1 MKTVYWLE
9 CPTVINRA
17 FVVVYDAM
25 TLPTSTRLGPYE
37 ILAPLGAGGMGE
49 VYRARDTRLDRTVAI
64 KVLSSHLSSNPDFKQ
79 RFEREARTVS
89 ALNHENICT
98 LHDIGH
104 QDGTHYLVMEFIDGE
119 TLGERLKKGPLAA
132 NEVLRYSIQIA
143 DALDRAHKKGVIHRD
158 LKPGN
163 IMLTKSGVKLLD
175 FGLAKI
181 TAAQPASEV
190 SQLVTHQHELTGQG
204 MILGTLQYMA
214 PEQLEGK
221 DADARTDIFAFGA
234 VVYEMATGKKAFEGT
249 SQASLIAAIL
259 KEQPRPFAQTQPLA
273 PPSLERLVKTCLE
286 KDPEDRWQS
295 IHDVSSEL
303 RWISESSAQSVS
315 IPARKTEIA
324 KSSRTGWIVAAM
336 LALLFGGYLVW
347 TNFHKKNVSST
358 EVRFMIPPDVGTKV
372 NGTVFQGTPEFSI
385 SHDGTKL
392 VYVITDSSGKTQLLM
407 RPITSLAAQPIQ
419 GTEEAVGSFFA
430 PDDQQIAFV
439 SDGAL
444 KKTMLS
450 SGTPQIIC
458 KIRGA
463 FLGGVWLPDGTIV
476 FGSESSGLSKVSSN
490 GGEPEPL
497 TTLNKQRGDI
507 THSYPSFLPDGKRYL
522 FTVDSTKLEL
532 AGVYLGSLGSDK
544 IVQIVNSRY
553 KANYLDPGYLL
564 FLRGTTLYAQH
575 LELDPPKLTGE
586 AIAIADQLSVSSA
599 ANNAPFIA
607 SFNGTILY
615 RGGGSWAKTQL
626 GWFNRDGKLIQKLGN
641 VGSDISV
648 RLSPDGKQA
657 AVASTTGPTFKSGA
671 GEESVNIWVIDLT
684 RDVRTRITFDPVTS
698 DENPIWSPDGRMLAF
713 ASHRNTD
720 RASIYQK
727 PSSGEGQDRTVISD
741 VTSNPH
747 PETWSPD
754 GKNLLVHYN
763 GKRMDLGIVSTQD
776 SEQKIIPYV
785 TSLADDVQAEF
796 SPNGRWVAFTSVE
809 SGQNEVYVRPF
820 PQGDG
825 KWQIS
830 SNGGSEPKW
839 RGDGKEL
846 FYLTPDGTMMAV
858 PITSE
863 PAFSA
868 ALPITLF
875 KTGTIPIDI
884 GAWGGAG
891 EYDVSKDG
899 SKFLINTIV
908 TPSTPA
914 NLFVIVNWKPP
925 SY

>member
-1 MKTVYWLE
+1 VAIPNLTQ
-9 CPTVINRA
+9 
-17 FVVVYDAM
+17 
-25 TLPTSTRLGPYE
+25 LGPYE

-49 VYRARDTRLDRTVAI
+49 VYRARDTRLDRIVAI
-64 KVLSSHLSSNPDFKQ
+64 KVLPSHLSSNPDFRQ

-104 QDGTHYLVMEFIDGE
+104 QNGIHYLVMEFIDGE
-119 TLGERLKKGPLAA
+119 TLGSRLKKGPLSTT
-132 NEVLRYSIQIA
+132 EVLRYSIQIA

-181 TAAQPASEV
+181 TSAKPVAEV
-190 SQLVTHQHELTGQG
+190 SQLVTHQQELTGQG

-221 DADARTDIFAFGA
+221 ETDARTDIFAFGT

-259 KEQPRPFAQTQPLA
+259 KEQPKPFSQIQPLA

-303 RWISESSAQSVS
+303 RWISESSAQSVTT
-315 IPARKTEIA
+315 PARKTEVT
-324 KSSRTGWIVAAM
+324 KSSRTAWIVASI
-336 LALLFGGYLVW
+336 LALLLGGYLVW
-347 TNFHKKNVSST
+347 TNFHKQNVRSS

-372 NGTVFQGTPEFSI
+372 SGTIFQGIPEFSI
-385 SHDGTKL
+385 LHDGTKL
-392 VYVITDSSGKTQLLM
+392 AYVVTDSTGKTQLWL
-407 RPITSLAAQPIQ
+407 RSITSLTAQPIQ

-444 KKTMLS
+444 KKTTLS
-450 SGTPQIIC
+450 GGTPQIIC
-458 KIRGA
+458 KIRGG
-463 FLGGVWLPDGTIV
+463 FLGGVWLSDGTIF
-476 FGSESSGLSKVSSN
+476 FGSESSGLSRVSSN
-490 GGEPEPL
+490 GGDPEPV
-497 TTLNKQRGDI
+497 TTLNKERGEI
-507 THSYPSFLPDGKRYL
+507 THSYPTFLPDGKRYL
-522 FTVDSTKLEL
+522 FTVDSTKLEFS
-532 AGVYLGSLGSDK
+532 GVYLGSLGSDK
-544 IVQIVNSRY
+544 IVRIVSSDY

-564 FLRGTTLYAQH
+564 FLRGTTLYAQR
-575 LELDPPKLTGE
+575 LELDPPKLTGDL
-586 AIAIADQLSVSSA
+586 ITIADQLSVSSA
-599 ANNAPFIA
+599 ANNAPFTA

-626 GWFNRDGKLIQKLGN
+626 GWFDRNGKLIQKIGG

-648 RLSPDGKQA
+648 RLSPDSKQA

-698 DENPIWSPDGRMLAF
+698 DENPIWSPDGRLLAF

-720 RASIYQK
+720 RASIYQR
-727 PSSGEGQDRTVISD
+727 PSSGEGQDRAVISD
-741 VTSNPH
+741 VTANPH
-747 PETWSPD
+747 PESWSPD

-763 GKRMDLGIVSTQD
+763 GKRMDIGRVWLQD
-776 SEQKIIPYV
+776 SEPKVIPYV

-858 PITSE
+858 PVTSE
-863 PAFSA
+863 PTFSA

-875 KTGTIPIDI
+875 KTGTLPIDI
-884 GAWGGAG
+884 GAWGAAG

-899 SKFLINTIV
+899 KKFIINTIV
-908 TPSTPA
+908 TQPTPA
-914 NLFVIVNWKPP
+914 NLYVIVNWKPP